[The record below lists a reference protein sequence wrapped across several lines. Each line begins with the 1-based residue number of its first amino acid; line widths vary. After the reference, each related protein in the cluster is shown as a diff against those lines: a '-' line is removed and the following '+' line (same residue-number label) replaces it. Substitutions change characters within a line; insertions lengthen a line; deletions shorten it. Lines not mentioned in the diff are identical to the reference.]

1 MGLVSRRLRRRSF
14 TATIQWPS
22 TCSPF
27 PAGLLPTW
35 LGATRAVLLGGVIIA
50 LGHFTLALHATT
62 TFYAG
67 LVLVALGTGLFKP
80 SISALVG
87 SLYERDDERRDAGFS
102 IFYMGINIG
111 AFLAPLV
118 TGYLAQGA
126 GFKAGLASAG
136 FDPATSWHYG
146 FAAAGIGMAVGL
158 FVFMRQSRDCSTKR
172 SNRCGLRPERLPM
185 MRAMQRRCVIRLPSS
200 AELLCSRRRW

>member
-1 MGLVSRRLRRRSF
+1 MAVYMLAIPGGFIADR
-14 TATIQWPS
+14 WM
-22 TCSPF
+22 
-27 PAGLLPTW
+27 
-35 LGATRAVLLGGVIIA
+35 GATGAVVLGGVVIA
-50 LGHFTLALHATT
+50 LGHFTLAWHATPA
-62 TFYAG
+62 FYAG

-136 FDPATSWHYG
+136 LDPGSSWHFG
-146 FAAAGIGMAVGL
+146 FAAAGIGMTVGL
-158 FVFMRQSRDCSTKR
+158 FVFLRQADLFKR
-172 SNRCGLRPERLPM
+172 
-185 MRAMQRRCVIRLPSS
+185 
-200 AELLCSRRRW
+200 AEAV